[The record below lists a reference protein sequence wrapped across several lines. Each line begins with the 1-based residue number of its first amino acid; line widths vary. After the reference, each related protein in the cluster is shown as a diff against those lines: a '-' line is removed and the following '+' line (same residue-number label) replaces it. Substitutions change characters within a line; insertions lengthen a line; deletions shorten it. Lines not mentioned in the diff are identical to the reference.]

1 MKKITLLICSLFVL
15 QSVFSQGIWESY
27 VILNVNSGSDTY
39 YKNTGSS
46 ENTNFHN
53 LDLGDF
59 SSSNSLTLK
68 GGQIKV

>member
-15 QSVFSQGIWESY
+15 QSVLSQGIWESY

-46 ENTNFHN
+46 GNPDFHN

-68 GGQIKV
+68 GFEH